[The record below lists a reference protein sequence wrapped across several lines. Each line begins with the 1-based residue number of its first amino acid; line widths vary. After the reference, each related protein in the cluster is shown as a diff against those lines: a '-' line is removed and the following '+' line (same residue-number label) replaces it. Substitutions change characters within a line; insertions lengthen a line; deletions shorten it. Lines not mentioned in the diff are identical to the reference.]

1 MSGPA
6 LNELEGCPTECG
18 RLTVDLGALRQN
30 YLTLRKSA
38 SPAECGAAV
47 KANGYGLGAREVV
60 RTLRAAGCTVFFV
73 ALLDEAIEILPEV
86 GDGTVYVLNGI
97 VPGTAQLFVRHGIRP
112 VLGNIEEVT
121 EWADCCRLTGA
132 RLPAALHID
141 TGINRLGLERSAL
154 EQLIGQAD
162 LLQAFET
169 SLVMSH
175 FACADDPS
183 NPMNG
188 RQRKLF
194 AELKDRLPEAKAS
207 LANSAATL
215 SGPENHFDLVRPGI
229 ALYGGR
235 ALADRPNPM
244 RPVAHLAGRIMQ
256 VRQVESGSTVGYGAT
271 WTAKR
276 ESRIAVVGA
285 GYADGYIRL
294 LGGSNDS
301 VRARVCIGDQTAPV
315 VGRVSMDMITV
326 DVTGIDPEVAK
337 RGATVELLGKN
348 ITVDELADAAQTI
361 GYEVLTSLGSRYGR
375 VYSPA

>member
-1 MSGPA
+1 MSGTA
-6 LNELEGCPTECG
+6 LKRLDGCPAACG
-18 RLTVDLGALRQN
+18 RLTVDLTSLRRN
-30 YLTLRKSA
+30 YHTLRNVA

-47 KANGYGLGAREVV
+47 KANGYGVGAREVV
-60 RTLRAAGCTVFFV
+60 RTLRATGCTVYFV
-73 ALLDEAIEILPEV
+73 ALLDEAIDILPEI
-86 GDGTVYVLNGI
+86 GEGNVYVLNGI
-97 VPGTAQLFVRHGIRP
+97 VPGTAKMFAEHGVRP
-112 VLGNIEEVT
+112 VLGNLEEVV
-121 EWADCCRLTGA
+121 EWAECCRLSGS
-132 RLPAALHID
+132 RLPAAIHVD
-141 TGINRLGLERSAL
+141 TGINRLGFEGAAL
-154 EQLIGQAD
+154 EQLIGQTD
-162 LLQAFET
+162 LIDAFET

-175 FACADDPS
+175 FACADVPGD
-183 NPMNG
+183 PMNE

-194 AELKDRLPEAKAS
+194 AELKDRLPKAPAS
-207 LANSAATL
+207 IANSAATL

-235 ALADRPNPM
+235 TLTDRPNPM
-244 RPVAHLAGRIMQ
+244 QPVVHLTGQIMQ
-256 VRQVESGSTVGYGAT
+256 VRQVASGSKVGYGAT
-271 WTAKR
+271 WTAQR

-294 LGGSNDS
+294 LGGSNDNI
-301 VRARVCIGDQTAPV
+301 RARVCIGDQFAPV

-326 DVTGIDPEVAK
+326 DVTDIDPQVAK